1 MNRLGNPL
9 ISISAP
15 LLILLA
21 ITGFLHREGKDKIQ
35 AIPALVVGSGLILTG
50 GVRRFLCFSRYAT
63 KRGQNFHKVLAKTA
77 IMMMFLAVLESSR
90 ERMHT

>member
-35 AIPALVVGSGLILTG
+35 AIPTLVVGSGLVLTG
-50 GVRRFLCFSRYAT
+50 AVRRF
-63 KRGQNFHKVLAKTA
+63 KRRRMLFTELKKDVNEQN
-77 IMMMFLAVLESSR
+77 S
-90 ERMHT
+90 

>member
-1 MNRLGNPL
+1 MNKLGNPL

-21 ITGFLHREGKDKIQ
+21 ITGFLHREGKDKFQ

-50 GVRRFLCFSRYAT
+50 GVRRFR
-63 KRGQNFHKVLAKTA
+63 R
-77 IMMMFLAVLESSR
+77 R
-90 ERMHT
+90 RMLFIEIKKDMNNQGY

>member
-9 ISISAP
+9 ISTAAP

-35 AIPALVVGSGLILTG
+35 AIPALVVGSGLVVTG
-50 GVRRFLCFSRYAT
+50 VLRRFRRRRMLFLEI
-63 KRGQNFHKVLAKTA
+63 KKDMNDQNF
-77 IMMMFLAVLESSR
+77 
-90 ERMHT
+90 

>member
-21 ITGFLHREGKDKIQ
+21 ITGLLHREGKDKIQ
-35 AIPALVVGSGLILTG
+35 VIPALVVGSGLVLTG
-50 GVRRFLCFSRYAT
+50 AVRRLRRRRMLFLEIKKEMNNRKF
-63 KRGQNFHKVLAKTA
+63 
-77 IMMMFLAVLESSR
+77 
-90 ERMHT
+90 

>member
-1 MNRLGNPL
+1 MKRLGNPL

-35 AIPALVVGSGLILTG
+35 VIPAFVVGSGLVFTG
-50 GVRRFLCFSRYAT
+50 AVRRFRRRRML
-63 KRGQNFHKVLAKTA
+63 
-77 IMMMFLAVLESSR
+77 FLEIKK
-90 ERMHT
+90 EMNEQQF

>member
-1 MNRLGNPL
+1 MKRLGNPL

-35 AIPALVVGSGLILTG
+35 VIPALVVGSGLVLTG
-50 GVRRFLCFSRYAT
+50 AVRRFRRRRMLFLEI
-63 KRGQNFHKVLAKTA
+63 KKDMNDQNF
-77 IMMMFLAVLESSR
+77 
-90 ERMHT
+90 

>member
-35 AIPALVVGSGLILTG
+35 AIPALVVGSGLILNG
-50 GVRRFLCFSRYAT
+50 AVRRFRRRRMLY
-63 KRGQNFHKVLAKTA
+63 
-77 IMMMFLAVLESSR
+77 LEIKS
-90 ERMHT
+90 HTND

>member
-1 MNRLGNPL
+1 MKRLGNPL

-35 AIPALVVGSGLILTG
+35 AIPAFIVGSGLVLTG
-50 GVRRFLCFSRYAT
+50 TIRRFRRRRMLLFEI
-63 KRGQNFHKVLAKTA
+63 KKDMNDQNF
-77 IMMMFLAVLESSR
+77 
-90 ERMHT
+90 

>member
-35 AIPALVVGSGLILTG
+35 AIPALVVGNGLILTG
-50 GVRRFLCFSRYAT
+50 AVRRFRRRRMLFQEI
-63 KRGQNFHKVLAKTA
+63 KKNINDQNFYT
-77 IMMMFLAVLESSR
+77 
-90 ERMHT
+90 

>member
-35 AIPALVVGSGLILTG
+35 SIPALVVGSGLVLTG
-50 GVRRFLCFSRYAT
+50 AVRRFRRRRMLFLEI
-63 KRGQNFHKVLAKTA
+63 KKDMNDQNF
-77 IMMMFLAVLESSR
+77 
-90 ERMHT
+90 

>member
-21 ITGFLHREGKDKIQ
+21 IMGFLHREGKDKIQ
-35 AIPALVVGSGLILTG
+35 AIPSLVVGSGLVLTG
-50 GVRRFLCFSRYAT
+50 AIRRLRRRRMLFLEIKKEMNDQYF
-63 KRGQNFHKVLAKTA
+63 
-77 IMMMFLAVLESSR
+77 
-90 ERMHT
+90 

>member
-35 AIPALVVGSGLILTG
+35 AIPALVVGSGLVLTRA
-50 GVRRFLCFSRYAT
+50 VRRFRRRRMLFLEL
-63 KRGQNFHKVLAKTA
+63 KKDMNDQNF
-77 IMMMFLAVLESSR
+77 
-90 ERMHT
+90 